1 MCCLRPPPRRGVT
14 GEVPRRATVGA
25 SVVTD
30 VAAKR
35 LWLLLAYGQRLI
47 GVVLERSL
55 VETPA
60 SRSNARRS
68 ERSFGSESSIK
79 SSIPTAYWSFCKLLQ
94 QEKPRFA
101 RLLQSPLPDSNR
113 SPPPYHRAA
122 RREARA
128 SAGTRGHESPA
139 RRRKRPKTSDRAC
152 RLVPGLVFPQCSLAH
167 RCASGASGSSITT
180 RELRQEHGWTSLSV
194 PEASDDRGPTKG
206 RFDHASQSHRYC
218 ANAGAMAGTMVSVG
232 GSPPPMSSRKGG

>member
-1 MCCLRPPPRRGVT
+1 LCCLRPPPRRGVT

-113 SPPPYHRAA
+113 RPPPYHGAT

-128 SAGTRGHESPA
+128 HAGSDDHESRA
-139 RRRKRPKTSDRAC
+139 RRRNRCKTSSRAYPP
-152 RLVPGLVFPQCSLAH
+152 VAGLVFPQCSLAN
-167 RCASGASGSSITT
+167 
-180 RELRQEHGWTSLSV
+180 
-194 PEASDDRGPTKG
+194 DRGRLGEVSPFSKC
-206 RFDHASQSHRYC
+206 SQGVGSGGCPRADGESAVTHR
-218 ANAGAMAGTMVSVG
+218 
-232 GSPPPMSSRKGG
+232 R